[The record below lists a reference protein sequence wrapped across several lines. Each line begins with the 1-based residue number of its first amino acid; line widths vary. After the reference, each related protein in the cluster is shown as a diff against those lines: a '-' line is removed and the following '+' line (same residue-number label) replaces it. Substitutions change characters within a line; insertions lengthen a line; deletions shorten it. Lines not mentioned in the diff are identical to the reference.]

1 MRSTVLFFT
10 AVLMSSGLCG
20 AQQSTSR
27 SELPKI
33 GDKAPGWTD
42 LAGTDGKKHSLAALK
57 DQDVIVVCFTCN
69 TCPYAVDY
77 EDRLVALHRKYTDS
91 GQKVRLIAINANT
104 VPGDRMEDMQKRA
117 KDKEFKFSYL
127 WDETQDVARKW
138 GAIYTPEFF
147 VLNKER
153 KIIYRGA
160 MDDSTRAKD
169 VRVKHVELAVEAALA
184 GKTPEVTK
192 TGARGCAIR
201 FKRRRR

>member
-1 MRSTVLFFT
+1 MRTPFLYFT
-10 AVLMSSGLCG
+10 AALMACKLGV
-20 AQQSTSR
+20 AQQTIAKSG
-27 SELPKI
+27 LPKI
-33 GDKAPGWTD
+33 GDSVPGWTD

-57 DQDVIVVCFTCN
+57 DQDVVVVCFTCN

-77 EDRLVALHRKYTDS
+77 EDRLVALHSKYQES
-91 GQKVRLIAINANT
+91 GLKVRLIAINANT
-104 VPGDRMEDMQKRA
+104 VPGDRMADMKKRA
-117 KDKEFKFSYL
+117 KDKGFLFPYL
-127 WDETQDVARKW
+127 WDETQDVARRW

-153 KIIYRGA
+153 RIVYRGA

-169 VRVKHVELAVEAALA
+169 VKVSYVELAVDAALA